1 MKKKFWICGLCLFII
16 LLAATGCSSGERETQ
31 WLGSDGSEV
40 EATMTVTRPPA
51 VPTLTPQTGKE
62 YDGSYTGGTGSY
74 APEMERMIIRS
85 GNVQLV
91 VEDVALAI
99 DQIAD
104 MADKYSGWVVSSNSW
119 KDNQRIYG
127 NISIRVAAEYFE
139 TAIAEL
145 HALAVDVKSETTSGQ
160 DVTEE
165 YVDLQAQLRTLQ
177 ASEDQLLALMEK
189 AGSVEEILA
198 VQRELTNTRTKIE
211 QIQGRMQYLEQSS
224 ATSLITVNLEE
235 SNLSVEFT
243 ASQRTIKAGEKI
255 SFQPQV
261 SGGFAPY
268 TYEWDF
274 GDGETSTL
282 EWPVHEYGKEGTYT
296 VTLKITDDKGNTA
309 EYHREDYITVQ
320 TGWSAGNIVDSALN
334 GLAVFGR
341 GLLNVLIWIGIFS
354 PVWIVIGAIIFF
366 IVRKNRRKK

>member
-1 MKKKFWICGLCLFII
+1 
-16 LLAATGCSSGERETQ
+16 
-31 WLGSDGSEV
+31 
-40 EATMTVTRPPA
+40 
-51 VPTLTPQTGKE
+51 
-62 YDGSYTGGTGSY
+62 
-74 APEMERMIIRS
+74 MIIRS

-99 DQIAD
+99 DQIAE

-127 NISIRVAAEYFE
+127 NISIRVAAAYFE

-243 ASQRTIKAGEKI
+243 VSQRTIKAGEKI